1 MPTLAAGLV
10 IANSEL
16 AARVR
21 ESIGELPV
29 RVLFQRRDV
38 SDAEALALEVERQR
52 PELLIVELEGG
63 ADRVENVLRA
73 LKAAAGGPAL
83 IGIQPAAQPD
93 IIVAAMRAGADEYL
107 YPPFDGRLRA
117 AIERITS
124 RPRTRGGAAAGK
136 TLGFLSAKGGCGATT
151 VACHVAVEFQR
162 QSQLQILLADF
173 DVEAGMVRFYLKS
186 KSSYSVAD
194 AANNV
199 HRLDSNFW
207 RAVVSNGAPRLDVIS
222 APASPTA
229 QIPSEEA
236 FRQVARFARGH
247 YDWVLV
253 DLGRSLSARTLRL
266 MDEIDET
273 FLVVTLD
280 VPALYQAKQIL
291 QAVQEAG
298 YDRRRLHVL
307 VNQMPKH
314 PEVTLA
320 EIERM
325 LGIPVF
331 ATVPSDSP
339 ALYDAYAGGKLV
351 PPGSPLGVQFA
362 RLAAGI
368 GHLPGR
374 ISAPKRRFALFEG
387 ESR

>member
-10 IANSEL
+10 ISDSEL

-29 RVLFQRRDV
+29 RVLFQRRDT

-52 PELLIVELEGG
+52 PELLILELEGG
-63 ADRVENVLRA
+63 ADRVESVLQT
-73 LKAAAGGPAL
+73 LKAAAGSPAV
-83 IGIQPAAQPD
+83 IGVQPAAEPD

-107 YPPFDGRLRA
+107 YPPFQGRLRA

-124 RPRTRGGAAAGK
+124 NPRVRGVPRVAAGK
-136 TLGFLSAKGGCGATT
+136 TVGFLSAKGGCGATT

-162 QSQLQILLADF
+162 QSQLRILLADF
-173 DVEAGMVRFYLKS
+173 DLESGMVRFYLKA

-199 HRLDSNFW
+199 HRLDANFW
-207 RAVVSNGAPRLDVIS
+207 RALVSNGLPRLDVIS
-222 APASPTA
+222 APATSTA

-236 FRQVARFARGH
+236 FRQVAQFARGH
-247 YDWVLV
+247 YDCVLV

-291 QAVQEAG
+291 HTVQEAG
-298 YDRRRLHVL
+298 YDRRRLRVL

-314 PEVTLA
+314 PEVRLA
-320 EIERM
+320 EIEQM
-325 LGIPVF
+325 LGAPVF
-331 ATVPSDSP
+331 ATLPSDYP

-351 PPGSPLGVQFA
+351 PSSSPLGVHFG

-374 ISAPKRRFALFEG
+374 ISAPKRRFALF
-387 ESR
+387 